1 MRLTVL
7 TFVFLLAA
15 CATPA
20 PVLEPPPPPPVEEAP
35 AFSAA
40 VTRDGKVQGTGL
52 MVGEIQATFA
62 GGADG
67 AVLFVGAGADS
78 TRLFRLDGSGL
89 AQVHAVAGSA
99 VYTAV
104 WSPDG
109 DLASFGHYKPAG
121 NASPGRPAMGAGDI
135 FVLDGSETARVGCSA
150 SRAVLAWAPNGQ
162 LLVRNTNNLYV
173 VTRDGCDTAATVDAR
188 RMHGLTVSPD
198 AARLAFV
205 HRELEYNRATRAYEP
220 DSTFRLTDLDGGNPK
235 TIVSFR
241 YHPKR
246 LAWRPDGA
254 ELAFDATATEEA
266 GRAISIF
273 DVASGTTAFLHPPAT
288 DRDEFGPVWAPDGAK
303 IAYLRGDEGGDF
315 SVWVRSFATTF
326 PEGLPESDGSK
337 IIGWVDGTAVAYQR
351 PNGEVAA
358 YDLASRETTELGS
371 ADAVIRVVRHH

>member
-7 TFVFLLAA
+7 TLVFLLAA

-20 PVLEPPPPPPVEEAP
+20 PVLEPPPPPVVEAGP
-35 AFSAA
+35 AFDAA
-40 VTRDGKVQGTGL
+40 VTRDGKILDTGTA
-52 MVGEIQATFA
+52 VGEIQATFP
-62 GGADG
+62 GGAGG

-78 TRLFRLDGSGL
+78 TRLFRLDGTGL
-89 AQVHAVAGSA
+89 VQVHAVAGQA

-109 DLASFGHYKPAG
+109 ALASFGHYKPSG

-135 FVLDGSETARVGCSA
+135 HILDGALTNRVGCSA

-173 VTRDGCDTAATVDAR
+173 VSRDGCDTAATVDAR

-205 HRELEYNRATRAYEP
+205 HRELEYNRTTRAYEP
-220 DSTFRLTDLDGGNPK
+220 DSTFRLTNLDGSNPK

-241 YHPKR
+241 YRPKR
-246 LAWRPDGA
+246 LAWRRDGT
-254 ELAFDATATEEA
+254 ELAFDVTATEEA

-273 DVASGTTAFLHPPAT
+273 NVASGATAFLHPPAT
-288 DRDEFGPVWAPDGAK
+288 DRDEFGPVWSPDGTR

-315 SVWVRSFATTF
+315 SVWVRSFESTF
-326 PEGLPESDGSK
+326 PEGLPDSDGAT
-337 IIGWVDGTAVAYQR
+337 IVGWVDDAAVAYQR

-358 YDLASRETTELGS
+358 YDLTSRETTELGS
-371 ADAVIRVVRHH
+371 ADAVIRVVRNR